1 MGQNADLIP
10 PTLAA
15 PAILSFIDADLG
27 PSASY
32 TWITISWNLG
42 GAIFVTV
49 GGRLSDIFG
58 RRWFFLTGGSLLVL
72 GSIVGATGQS
82 ILQMIA
88 CGAIY
93 GAGSGFL
100 EMAYGAV
107 QEIVPNKY
115 RMATIGMFDTAA
127 IVAQSSPL
135 YAWAIISSM
144 GNWRHCYYLMIGF
157 HVFNVVYTW
166 FTYHPPTFE
175 SKHAGSGLS
184 RMQVVREFDWI
195 GLVWFV
201 TGCTLFIIG
210 VNWGG
215 SLHPWTSAATL
226 APIIFGFTS
235 LVGLGFYE
243 AYGNIKEP
251 LLPPRL
257 FRHVRQYVYPA
268 PKYPSPLARLTRTGS
283 YALLSLFRLSA
294 CSTTPTP
301 PSGLVCRNSYMLP
314 DRSLAG
320 YTLVSFPLE
329 VFVSTLAHALK
340 F

>member
-1 MGQNADLIP
+1 MASSYNAYVFTLLIP
-10 PTLAA
+10 
-15 PAILSFIDADLG
+15 PAILSFVNADLG
-27 PSASY
+27 PSPSF

-58 RRWFFLTGGSLLVL
+58 RRWFFLVGGMMLIL

-82 ILQMIA
+82 IPQMIV

-115 RMATIGMFDTAA
+115 RMATIGVFDTAA

-135 YAWAIISSM
+135 YAWAIISTT
-144 GNWRHCYYLMIGF
+144 GNWRHCYYLMIGS
-157 HVFNVVYTW
+157 HVFNVVYTF

-175 SKHAGSGLS
+175 TKHAGSTLS
-184 RMQVVREFDWI
+184 RMQVLREFDWI

-201 TGCTLFIIG
+201 AGCTLFIIG

-226 APIIFGFTS
+226 VPIIIGFTS
-235 LVGLGFYE
+235 LIGLGFYE
-243 AYGNIKEP
+243 AYGNISEP

-257 FRHVRQYVYPA
+257 FRHVRQYVH
-268 PKYPSPLARLTRTGS
+268 PS
-283 YALLSLFRLSA
+283 FRAQIPIL
-294 CSTTPTP
+294 
-301 PSGLVCRNSYMLP
+301 R
-314 DRSLAG
+314 
-320 YTLVSFPLE
+320 
-329 VFVSTLAHALK
+329 
-340 F
+340 